1 MAIIL
6 IHLRRIVLLV
16 TVAYLCGTLVKKL
29 LYGTAV
35 RYPKI
40 NNLLFTKRFHCQLWV
55 YLYTVYLYVVVLNCI
70 GWNQLNVLDFF
81 LQ

>member
-29 LYGTAV
+29 LYGV

-40 NNLLFTKRFHCQLWV
+40 NNLLFTKRLHCQLWV
-55 YLYTVYLYVVVLNCI
+55 YLYTVYLYVVVLNCV
-70 GWNQLNVLDFF
+70 GWNQLNVLELF